1 MRKDKT
7 FVTMDTPILLKSTN
21 QYIDIKGN
29 IYDMSDNGNID
40 DMLPAL
46 YNITN
51 APQSWWNH
59 LSAYDLKVADII
71 FGGLK

>member
-1 MRKDKT
+1 MQKGET
-7 FVTMDTPILLKSTN
+7 FNVPILLKSTN
-21 QYIDIKGN
+21 HYIDSKGD

-46 YNITN
+46 HNITN
-51 APQSWWNH
+51 APQTWWNN

-71 FGGLK
+71 FGGLPNDM